1 MSYRFTLAAVTAAIT
16 LTGCAKQQKPGA
28 PEDFFNGPTQINVSH
43 VVTRADDGSAIFLT
57 VDGNDAGP
65 LVAGKNTELHIPA
78 GKHKVGGYAQTLLG
92 LGRVT
97 IQSVDVT
104 TKPGEVTQLAYS
116 VTRDKPVF
124 AKEGV
129 TKLPPKPVAAP
140 AAAPAEQAAPAQ
152 TDQTAA
158 TATSATIPTVAAT
171 PPAAVPVTTGTQATQ
186 STTAATTTPAAT
198 VQSTSTPATAT
209 ESTTTPAPASQS
221 SAATPAATSTD
232 TTQSTTAT
240 APATTSTTTTQNAA
254 TTSQPATTTTTT
266 TTQSATES
274 SAKPATTTTET
285 SKSQHNLPP
294 ATRKTRKALAAQ
306 PPRQSRPL
314 SPLLTDNSV
323 TVSVLFIRQGSLKA
337 MAFSTHPFSDL
348 FELVAP
354 AQRGRDMFQN
364 RLHHMR
370 TIVDAQLVRDGQQQ
384 RIRFRNRLIFR

>member
-171 PPAAVPVTTGTQATQ
+171 PPAAVPVTTGYPSDAKHHRGDDYTCCYR
-186 STTAATTTPAAT
+186 SEH
-198 VQSTSTPATAT
+198 V
-209 ESTTTPAPASQS
+209 
-221 SAATPAATSTD
+221 
-232 TTQSTTAT
+232 
-240 APATTSTTTTQNAA
+240 NACNN
-254 TTSQPATTTTTT
+254 
-266 TTQSATES
+266 
-274 SAKPATTTTET
+274 
-285 SKSQHNLPP
+285 H
-294 ATRKTRKALAAQ
+294 
-306 PPRQSRPL
+306 
-314 SPLLTDNSV
+314 
-323 TVSVLFIRQGSLKA
+323 
-337 MAFSTHPFSDL
+337 
-348 FELVAP
+348 
-354 AQRGRDMFQN
+354 
-364 RLHHMR
+364 
-370 TIVDAQLVRDGQQQ
+370 
-384 RIRFRNRLIFR
+384 